1 MIGRGTRNHEAC
13 RHYDRLPE
21 GRKSEFLILDFWQN
35 DFGRQT
41 DDTVPA
47 EMPVLVRV
55 FNTRLDLLEATLLDR
70 TSFAHSQAAL
80 DCRTMIERIPRDSFP
95 VRKVWTEVESAW
107 TDSFWLHATRERIQ
121 FLHLRVAP
129 LLRFAAS
136 VDVATETFT
145 SKVERLKLQILQGRP
160 SPDLL
165 ESIVD
170 DVSRLPEYVHQ
181 NAAKQA
187 AIQTVL
193 SESLA
198 TATPQQLTQVI
209 TDLASEMR
217 NRRERPSAFLKLDLP
232 DFIVTKG
239 YLIVTP
245 GSPPVHVEEYRRR
258 VEQRIQAIADSHPA
272 LAAIRERREP
282 TEEQLLDL
290 ERVLQHE
297 LTGGD
302 IGLSPDLIR
311 RAYGLRMD
319 ARLGFLGFL
328 RHVLDLDG
336 VPDYEAVVARSFS
349 DHVTSHHYTGDQ
361 IRFLRAVQEVFL
373 AKRRL
378 TEADLYEPP
387 LTIFGRNAVEKFF
400 TPDEIR
406 DIVRLTQ
413 RLAT

>member
-1 MIGRGTRNHEAC
+1 M
-13 RHYDRLPE
+13 
-21 GRKSEFLILDFWQN
+21 
-35 DFGRQT
+35 
-41 DDTVPA
+41 
-47 EMPVLVRV
+47 
-55 FNTRLDLLEATLLDR
+55 
-70 TSFAHSQAAL
+70 
-80 DCRTMIERIPRDSFP
+80 
-95 VRKVWTEVESAW
+95 RKVWTEIEPAW
-107 TDSFWLHATRERIQ
+107 ADGFWLHVTRERIQ
-121 FLHLRVAP
+121 FLRLKVAP
-129 LLRFAAS
+129 LLRFAAN
-136 VDVATETFT
+136 VDVAAETFT
-145 SKVERLKLQILQGRP
+145 NKAERLKLQILQGRP

-165 ESIVD
+165 ECIVD
-170 DVSRLPEYVHQ
+170 DVSRLPDYVHQ

-187 AIQTVL
+187 AIKTVL

-198 TATPQQLTQVI
+198 TATSQQITQVI
-209 TDLASEMR
+209 TDLAGEMK

-232 DFIVTKG
+232 DFVATKG

-258 VEQRIQAIADSHPA
+258 VEQRIQAIADKHPA
-272 LAAIRERREP
+272 LAAIREGREP

-297 LTGGD
+297 LTGGE

-311 RAYGLRMD
+311 KAYGLRMD
-319 ARLGFLGFL
+319 ARLGFLGFV
-328 RHVLDLDG
+328 RHVLGLDG
-336 VPDYEAVVARSFS
+336 VPDYEAVVARSFQ
-349 DHVTSHHYTGDQ
+349 DHVTSRHYTGDQ

-406 DIVRLTQ
+406 DIVRLAQ
-413 RLAT
+413 RLAA

>member
-1 MIGRGTRNHEAC
+1 M
-13 RHYDRLPE
+13 
-21 GRKSEFLILDFWQN
+21 
-35 DFGRQT
+35 
-41 DDTVPA
+41 
-47 EMPVLVRV
+47 
-55 FNTRLDLLEATLLDR
+55 LDR
-70 TSFAHSQAAL
+70 
-80 DCRTMIERIPRDSFP
+80 IPQDSFP
-95 VRKVWTEVESAW
+95 VRKVWGEIDSAW
-107 TDSFWLHATRERIQ
+107 ADSFWLHVTRERIQ
-121 FLHLRVAP
+121 FLRLRVAP
-129 LLRFAAS
+129 LLRFAAN
-136 VDVATETFT
+136 VDVAAEIFT
-145 SKVERLKLQILQGRP
+145 NKVERLKLQILQGRQ

-165 ESIVD
+165 ESIAD

-187 AIQTVL
+187 AIKTVL
-193 SESLA
+193 NESLA

-209 TDLASEMR
+209 TDLADEMK

-232 DFIVTKG
+232 DFVVTKG

-245 GSPPVHVEEYRRR
+245 DSPPVHVEEYRRR

-272 LAAIRERREP
+272 LAAIREGREP

-297 LTGGD
+297 LTGGE

-311 RAYGLRMD
+311 KAYGLRMD
-319 ARLGFLGFL
+319 GRLGFLGFV

-349 DHVTSHHYTGDQ
+349 DHVTSHHYSGDQ

-400 TPDEIR
+400 TPEEIQGVASASMR
-406 DIVRLTQ
+406 GP
-413 RLAT
+413 

>member
-1 MIGRGTRNHEAC
+1 
-13 RHYDRLPE
+13 
-21 GRKSEFLILDFWQN
+21 
-35 DFGRQT
+35 
-41 DDTVPA
+41 
-47 EMPVLVRV
+47 MPVLVRV
-55 FNTRLDLLEATLLDR
+55 FNTRLDLLETTLLDP

-80 DCRTMIERIPRDSFP
+80 DCRTMLDRIPKESFP
-95 VRKVWTEVESAW
+95 VRKVWTEIEPTWS
-107 TDSFWLHATRERIQ
+107 DSFWLHVTRERIQ
-121 FLHLRVAP
+121 FLRLRVAP

-136 VDVATETFT
+136 VDVAAETFT
-145 SKVERLKLQILQGRP
+145 NKVERLKLQILQGRP

-165 ESIVD
+165 ESIAD
-170 DVSRLPEYVHQ
+170 DVSRLPDYVHQ

-187 AIQTVL
+187 AIKTVL
-193 SESLA
+193 NESLA
-198 TATPQQLTQVI
+198 T
-209 TDLASEMR
+209 
-217 NRRERPSAFLKLDLP
+217 ERPSAFLKLDLP
-232 DFIVTKG
+232 DFVATKG

-272 LAAIRERREP
+272 LAAIREGREP

-311 RAYGLRMD
+311 KAYGLRMD
-319 ARLGFLGFL
+319 ARLGFLGFV

-336 VPDYEAVVARSFS
+336 VPDYEAVVARSFQG
-349 DHVTSHHYTGDQ
+349 HVTSHHYTGDQ

-400 TPDEIR
+400 TPAEIKE
-406 DIVRLTQ
+406 IVALTDH
-413 RLAT
+413 LAA